1 MTDER
6 LDQAKKIRSDISR
19 FEELFERAKKTENV
33 VVKLYKGG
41 VDAGWNLG
49 ECIGEDEMQEIA
61 AQVREKIRIRLEEL
75 RTLYER
81 L

>member
-6 LDQAKKIRSDISR
+6 LDQAKKIRSNICR

-41 VDAGWNLG
+41 VDSGWDIRDY
-49 ECIGEDEMQEIA
+49 IGEDEMQEMA
-61 AQVREKIRIRLEEL
+61 AQIREKIRIRLEDL